1 MKVRKEW
8 VFAGIALA
16 AGFVGGTLSG
26 GLRTVFA
33 QNRTTEITAERFA
46 VVDSKG
52 VNRGEF
58 GVDAGGRIVLNLYG
72 ENGRVLWSAP
82 ARTGI
87 VPAGPVGPSQ

>member
-1 MKVRKEW
+1 MKMRKEW
-8 VFAGIALA
+8 ALAVIALA
-16 AGFVGGTLSG
+16 AGFVGGALSG

-33 QNRTTEITAERFA
+33 QQHATEITAERFT

-72 ENGRVLWSAP
+72 ENGRILWSAP

-87 VPAGPVGPSQ
+87 FPAGPVGPSQ